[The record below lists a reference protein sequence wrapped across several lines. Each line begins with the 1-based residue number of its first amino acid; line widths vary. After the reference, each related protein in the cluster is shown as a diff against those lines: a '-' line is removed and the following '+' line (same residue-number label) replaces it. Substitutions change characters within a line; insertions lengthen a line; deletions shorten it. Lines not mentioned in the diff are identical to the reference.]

1 MSCFRCE
8 KLFCD
13 VSQCTVYICVSL
25 SMCVSLFAG
34 LHTRLCFD
42 QSICTFLSVYPCITH
57 ACVCV
62 RVLSTRSCPLL
73 CPSIFVVIKMLIW
86 LLYICVVCVCW
97 YIAKQF
103 VISLNEPIQFKPHPS
118 LSCALGRF
126 HLDDTVYTD
135 VARHYENRYFSPSLH
150 YGWLNH
156 SSLYRE
162 VCMSI

>member
-1 MSCFRCE
+1 MWKTILRC
-8 KLFCD
+8 
-13 VSQCTVYICVSL
+13 VPVYSVH
-25 SMCVSLFAG
+25 MCVPFYVCESVCWTTHMSVLWSVNMYVPV
-34 LHTRLCFD
+34 
-42 QSICTFLSVYPCITH
+42 SISVYH
-57 ACVCV
+57 ACVCVCVCV